1 MKADLIASSNHFL
14 PALNKGI
21 APMKSQQVMVKIYP
35 IRLGQFLKFA
45 NVTSDGIE
53 SKILITENK
62 VMVNSVVETRRGRQL
77 KKGDLVF
84 VNDISYLCS

>member
-1 MKADLIASSNHFL
+1 
-14 PALNKGI
+14 
-21 APMKSQQVMVKIYP
+21 MKSQQVMVKIYP

-53 SKILITENK
+53 AKILITENK
-62 VMVNSVVETRRGRQL
+62 VLVNGVFETRRGRQL

-84 VNDISYLCS
+84 ANDISYLCS